1 MFLRS
6 KKLDQLMPKLFL
18 YPVIIIGLAVAIPT
32 IAFEEKSPKLDVKYK
47 LNADLD
53 ELVLNYC
60 KTYDS
65 YTINKLY
72 SEKDILKNDI
82 LNKFKSNKF
91 LVNIKTK
98 PLHPK
103 SYSNIEKIEQVNLVS
118 NLSETDFQHLN
129 DQKQQF
135 VKIVLPLIINENQ
148 KILSNRN
155 DLMVLRSK
163 LTENNSLNS
172 FELNKLRKLSKK
184 YKIEFDN
191 EHKMEIIDKLL
202 LRVEMIPNSI
212 VLAQAAIE
220 SGWGSSR
227 FAQEYN
233 ALFGEYTYDN
243 TKSVIPLERE
253 NGETHL
259 IKAFNSYNNSVESY
273 FNNIN
278 SHYAYEDF
286 RDIRNIMRTR
296 NNFSN
301 VNLLVDR
308 LSTYAEDENYIK
320 TIKQVIKSNNFIVF
334 DQKTISY

>member
-6 KKLDQLMPKLFL
+6 KKLDQLMHKLFL
-18 YPVIIIGLAVAIPT
+18 YPVLIIGLAAAIPT
-32 IAFEEKSPKLDVKYK
+32 IAFEEKPSTLDVKYK

-243 TKSVIPLERE
+243 TKGVVPLERE
-253 NGETHL
+253 NGDTHL
-259 IKAFNSYNNSVESY
+259 IKAFNSYNNSVASY

-286 RDIRNIMRTR
+286 REIRNIMRER

-301 VNLLVDR
+301 VNLLVER

>member
-1 MFLRS
+1 MFLRY
-6 KKLDQLMPKLFL
+6 KKSDLLMHKIFL
-18 YPVIIIGLAVAIPT
+18 YPLLVIGLVITIPT
-32 IAFEEKSPKLDVKYK
+32 VAFEEKPSTLDVKYK
-47 LNADLD
+47 LNAELD

-82 LNKFKSNKF
+82 LNKLKKKKF

-98 PLHPK
+98 PLNPK
-103 SYSNIEKIEQVNLVS
+103 SYSGIENNARVNLVT
-118 NLSETDFQHLN
+118 NLSETDFLHLN
-129 DQKQQF
+129 QQKQQF
-135 VKIVLPLIINENQ
+135 VKTVLPLIINENQ

-155 DLMVLRSK
+155 DLIILRAK
-163 LTENNSLNS
+163 LTENNSLNNY
-172 FELNKLRKLSKK
+172 ELNKLRKISKK

-202 LRVEMIPNSI
+202 LRVEIIPNSI

-243 TKSVIPLERE
+243 SKGVVPLERE
-253 NGETHL
+253 SGDTHL
-259 IKAFNSYNNSVESY
+259 IKAFNSYNNSVTSY

-286 RDIRNIMRTR
+286 REIRNIMRER

-301 VNLLVDR
+301 VNLLVER
-308 LSTYAEDENYIK
+308 LSTYAEDENYIR
-320 TIKQVIKSNNFIVF
+320 TIKQVIKTNNFSIF
-334 DQKTISY
+334 DQKIISY